1 MTNVALLVCAALAG
15 WPMFRGAP
23 ALTGNAPGNLPDKLE
38 LRWSYNT
45 GAPVKSSPAIAAGKV
60 FIGNDAGNLFALDI
74 QTGQPLWT
82 FKAGD
87 SIEATPLV
95 LNAVYA
101 GSADGNL
108 YALDLQTGKSNWVYK
123 TDDKILGSANWF
135 GDPCRIVVG
144 SYDFKLHC
152 VDAATGQPVWTY
164 PTGNYI
170 NGAPAV
176 AAGKIV
182 FGGCDGH
189 LHVLDTT
196 GKSLA
201 DIDAG
206 AYIPGS
212 PALADNRAY
221 VGHFGN
227 ANFYI

>member
-123 TDDKILGSANWF
+123 TDNVF
-135 GDPCRIVVG
+135 F
-144 SYDFKLHC
+144 DF
-152 VDAATGQPVWTY
+152 
-164 PTGNYI
+164 I
-170 NGAPAV
+170 
-176 AAGKIV
+176 
-182 FGGCDGH
+182 DG
-189 LHVLDTT
+189 TF
-196 GKSLA
+196 A
-201 DIDAG
+201 DWNQTLLL
-206 AYIPGS
+206 S
-212 PALADNRAY
+212 FSR
-221 VGHFGN
+221 
-227 ANFYI
+227 NFNEFLLKMQV